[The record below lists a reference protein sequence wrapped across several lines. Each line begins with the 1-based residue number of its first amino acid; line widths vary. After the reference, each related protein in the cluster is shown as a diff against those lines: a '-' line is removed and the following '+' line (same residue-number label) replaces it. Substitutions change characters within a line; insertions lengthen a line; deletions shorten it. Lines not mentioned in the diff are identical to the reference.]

1 MRELN
6 KDFFKDKELV
16 KATKRTN
23 SQRYLNGQLVDV
35 NTVSFKVQNAA
46 QILRQNNVLPNLQ
59 GGYGQDSF
67 QDNTGYG
74 GKTFRDVTDGESQL
88 SAGEGH
94 DEFSNTVNTA
104 IAVLSA
110 IGVTPIYNQ
119 ERDFSFLKTQE
130 MTPLRNPNIIE
141 EDRLKSLKNKNIKT
155 DDNFKDSS
163 NPFYN
168 LDEGMSEA
176 KYKQIKQLKGSSSM
190 INPTNT
196 AAAIFDLNIV
206 NTTTNSLRQLK

>member
-35 NTVSFKVQNAA
+35 NTASFKVQNAA
-46 QILRQNNVLPNLQ
+46 QILRQNNALPNLQ
-59 GGYGQDSF
+59 GGHGQ
-67 QDNTGYG
+67 
-74 GKTFRDVTDGESQL
+74 
-88 SAGEGH
+88 

-190 INPTNT
+190 INPTNA